1 MNETWLVLDVDGTLL
16 NPKGILEETLAE
28 FLQDLKG
35 KAEVVLMTGRPPR
48 NLDPILR
55 RLGLHSPNVAYNGQ
69 LILDGKD
76 NPLLEKRFPIRVMK
90 EVLYR
95 LGGRVPL
102 IHMEGSNWVYREGED
117 APLELYFPKEGMRFL
132 SKGDTIPE
140 EDPWVFLFATTDVS
154 IPAEITSF
162 LENCSYP
169 FLGLR
174 SWNGLPYHEI
184 YRKDA
189 DKGTAFRALME
200 RIPHRPSRI
209 IGVGD
214 STNDE
219 AFLSLVDEPYLMRN
233 AKNESLRKKFP
244 LTRKGNGDGGLLDLL
259 TGLGL

>member
-16 NPKGILEETLAE
+16 DPKGELEEDLSE
-28 FLQDLKG
+28 FLRGQNG
-35 KAEVVLMTGRPPR
+35 KTEVILMTGRPPR

-55 RLGLHSPNVAYNGQ
+55 RLELRAPHVAYNGQ
-69 LILDGKD
+69 LTLSGDGT
-76 NPLLEKRFPIRVMK
+76 PLLEKRFPIRMMK
-90 EVLYR
+90 ELLSR
-95 LGGRVPL
+95 LEGRVPL

-117 APLELYFPKEGMRFL
+117 APLERYFPKKGMRFL
-132 SKGDTIPE
+132 NKGVAIPE
-140 EDPWVFLFATTDVS
+140 EDPWVFLFATTDTS
-154 IPAEITSF
+154 IPAEVASF
-162 LENCSYP
+162 LENCSDS
-169 FLGLR
+169 FLGIR

-189 DKGTAFRALME
+189 DKGSAFRALME
-200 RIPHRPSRI
+200 RLPHRPSRI

-233 AKNESLRKKFP
+233 AKNEALRKKFP

-259 TGLGL
+259 TRLGL